1 MCIPSEPVPSLASH
15 FGDIGFDV
23 PSMDRYKEL
32 ILTAKRS
39 GQPIR
44 CPHGAYVRWVPG
56 NGVEMWVHFTRKPGS
71 PNQLEI
77 AGAEPFFGGSS
88 RVKFGLTQT
97 MSKTECELEGSF
109 HGYVSP
115 RTSDPQSGWYPLL
128 VDVSD
133 FDLVRDRIRAP
144 SITDLQITAFPYQ
157 VDVYVNDSTFYSSQP
172 GEVDHTEQAK
182 KQKGALNLQQIADR
196 AGSAKLAAESFIP
209 SGLFNPG
216 GTPKNPPKAEGIM
229 AGHIE
234 ECNTLTNPF
243 SGRQF
248 YHMHVRTYAATVDV
262 VCDPARL
269 RSAPAPGNVL
279 SGVFWFSGRL
289 VEPVVQSSRT

>member
-1 MCIPSEPVPSLASH
+1 MKL
-15 FGDIGFDV
+15 
-23 PSMDRYKEL
+23 
-32 ILTAKRS
+32 
-39 GQPIR
+39 
-44 CPHGAYVRWVPG
+44 
-56 NGVEMWVHFTRKPGS
+56 
-71 PNQLEI
+71 
-77 AGAEPFFGGSS
+77 
-88 RVKFGLTQT
+88 GLTRT
-97 MSKTECELEGSF
+97 VPKSECELEGSF
-109 HGYVSP
+109 YGYVSP
-115 RTSDPQSGWYPLL
+115 RTSDPQSGWYPIL

-144 SITDLQITAFPYQ
+144 SITDLQITGFPNQ
-157 VDVYVNDSTFYSSQP
+157 VDVFADDSSFYSSQP
-172 GEVDHTEQAK
+172 GEADHSEQAK
-182 KQKGALNLQQIADR
+182 KQKGAVNLQQIAER

-243 SGRQF
+243 SGRLF
-248 YHMHVRTYAATVDV
+248 HHMRVRTYAATVDV

-269 RSAPAPGNVL
+269 RNAPAPGNVL

-289 VEPVVQSSRT
+289 VEHVAQNSRT